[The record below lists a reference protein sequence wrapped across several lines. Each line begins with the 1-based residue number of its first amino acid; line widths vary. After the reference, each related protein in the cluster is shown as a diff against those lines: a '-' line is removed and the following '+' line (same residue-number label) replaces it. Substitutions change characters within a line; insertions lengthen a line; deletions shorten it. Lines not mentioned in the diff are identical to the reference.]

1 MQPIHMHRRIN
12 IPGIFRAFALAAPL
26 VALLGACHGFPYKL
40 DVPQGNLVAAEQ
52 LEKLEIGM
60 TRNQVR
66 FVLGTPLVTDP
77 FHSDRWDYF
86 YSLRHDDKV
95 TATRRITVVFSN
107 DALSAVNGD
116 GVPPKLAGSMPAR
129 AESAAPPD
137 TAKTALQ

>member
-1 MQPIHMHRRIN
+1 MHR
-12 IPGIFRAFALAAPL
+12 IFRSLAIALPFVVILA
-26 VALLGACHGFPYKL
+26 GCTGFPYKL
-40 DVPQGNLVAAEQ
+40 DVPQGNLVSTEQ
-52 LEKLEIGM
+52 LGKLEIGM

-95 TATRRITVVFSN
+95 TTTKRITIVFTN

-116 GVPPKLAGSMPAR
+116 DVPPRLASSTAAPTESSASPGTAR
-129 AESAAPPD
+129 AV
-137 TAKTALQ
+137 LQ

>member
-1 MQPIHMHRRIN
+1 MHKRTN
-12 IPGIFRAFALAAPL
+12 IPGMFRALALAAPL
-26 VALLGACHGFPYKL
+26 VVMLGACHGFPYKL
-40 DVPQGNLVAAEQ
+40 DVPQGNLVGAEQ

-86 YSLRHDDKV
+86 YSLRRDDKV
-95 TATRRITVVFSN
+95 IATKRITVVFSN

-116 GVPPKLAGSMPAR
+116 GVPSRLAASTPAR
-129 AESAAPPD
+129 TQSAAPPD
-137 TAKTALQ
+137 TAAALQ